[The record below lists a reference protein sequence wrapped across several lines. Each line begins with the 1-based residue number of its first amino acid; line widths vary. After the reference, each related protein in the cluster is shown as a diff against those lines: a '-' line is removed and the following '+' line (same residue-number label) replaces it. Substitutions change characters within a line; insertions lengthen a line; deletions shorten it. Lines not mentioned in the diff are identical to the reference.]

1 MAETTTQS
9 TGGSSPIDAVRRHLA
24 GWTAAQK
31 TLAVIGAAV
40 LALGGYT
47 LYHFMSQ
54 PTMAPVFTGL
64 SAEDS
69 SEIVEQLRAD
79 GVPYELASG
88 GSTVL
93 VPEEQVYE
101 ARIQAA
107 SAGLPESTRGGYGLL
122 DDMGVTSSDFQQN
135 ATYKRALEGELAA
148 TVEGFSSVRT
158 AAVILSLP
166 EETVF
171 SDTQEDA
178 TASIFMDPA
187 PGAVIT
193 DNQVQSVI
201 QLVSGAV
208 DGLQPQNVAVVD
220 SEGGTLAAVGD
231 APSGSS
237 SGVAAEYEER
247 VAESVQAMLDTV
259 VGTGNSTVVVTAD
272 VNPESAERLEET
284 FEVGEDVPALRE
296 SSSTENYTGTGG
308 GAGGVLGPDNI
319 AVPGGG
325 DGEGTY
331 TAETEE
337 LENAINKVTE
347 TTTVPAGALN
357 SQSISVAVDADAA
370 AGVEL
375 PVLNAMVTDA
385 VGLNEERGDTLN
397 VASVP
402 FSTADADAAEAAL
415 AEAEAQAAAEAQRE
429 QFQQILTSA
438 IIAGVLLLLLLAA
451 LLLFRRRRKRE
462 AEELEDLGEAYPY
475 EALGAGQQTA
485 AAVAAGAAQPGAIPP
500 PTSPTIPLPP
510 VSGGPSEDG
519 GSADLGEDESVQ
531 RRAEL
536 NALAAQDPERMAEHL
551 RALMDEEAAKV

>member
-1 MAETTTQS
+1 MAETTTDRS
-9 TGGSSPIDAVRRHLA
+9 AGARTSPMDAVRQHLA
-24 GWTAAQK
+24 GWSAAQK
-31 TLAVIGAAV
+31 TLAIIGAAV
-40 LALGGYT
+40 LALGGYA

-54 PTMAPVFTGL
+54 PSMAPVYTGL
-64 SAEDS
+64 APEDS

-107 SAGLPESTRGGYGLL
+107 SAGLPASTRGGYGLL
-122 DDMGVTSSDFQQN
+122 DDMGVTSSDFQQT
-135 ATYKRALEGELAA
+135 ATYKRALEGELAS
-148 TVEGFSSVRT
+148 TVEGFSSVQT

-171 SDTQEDA
+171 SDAQQDA

-187 PGAVIT
+187 PGTVIT

-220 SEGGTLAAVGD
+220 ADGGMLAAVGD
-231 APSGSS
+231 SPSGS
-237 SGVAAEYEER
+237 GAGAAAEYEER

-259 VGTGNSTVVVTAD
+259 VGRGNSTVAVTAD

-284 FEVGEDVPALRE
+284 FEAPDEVPALRE
-296 SSSTENYTGTGG
+296 SSSSENYTGTGG
-308 GAGGVLGPDNI
+308 GAAGVLGPDNI

-357 SQSISVAVDADAA
+357 SQSISVAVDEGAA
-370 AGVEL
+370 AGL
-375 PVLNAMVTDA
+375 DMPVLTAMVTDA
-385 VGLNEERGDTLN
+385 AGLSDERGDALN
-397 VASVP
+397 VSIVP
-402 FSTADADAAEAAL
+402 FSTADAEAAEEAL
-415 AEAEAQAAAEAQRE
+415 AEAEAQAAAEAERE

-451 LLLFRRRRKRE
+451 LLILRRRKKQE
-462 AEELEDLGEAYPY
+462 AEELEDLGESYPY
-475 EALGAGQQTA
+475 EALGAPPA
-485 AAVAAGAAQPGAIPP
+485 AAAEQPGAIPP
-500 PTSPTIPLPP
+500 PPAGAAALPP
-510 VSGGPSEDG
+510 SDHGPAGDDG
-519 GSADLGEDESVQ
+519 GAADPGDEESVQ

-551 RALMDEEAAKV
+551 RALMDEEAAKA